1 MTVEASR
8 YALPVLPCL
17 MVLFVAVLAQA
28 GLPMV
33 SLRRRHLFPEDVN
46 PMSYDI
52 TRSQFDRPTIGWP
65 LPVTTIRTMNGV
77 RRRVLILGR
86 KL

>member
-1 MTVEASR
+1 
-8 YALPVLPCL
+8 
-17 MVLFVAVLAQA
+17 
-28 GLPMV
+28 
-33 SLRRRHLFPEDVN
+33 
-46 PMSYDI
+46 MSYDI

>member
-1 MTVEASR
+1 MR
-8 YALPVLPCL
+8 CLCYRALWFCL
-17 MVLFVAVLAQA
+17 WQ
-28 GLPMV
+28 
-33 SLRRRHLFPEDVN
+33 SWRRLVYRWCLCAIGTLFPEDVN

>member
-1 MTVEASR
+1 MR
-8 YALPVLPCL
+8 CLCYRALWFCL
-17 MVLFVAVLAQA
+17 WQSWRRLVYRWCLCAV
-28 GLPMV
+28 GT
-33 SLRRRHLFPEDVN
+33 LFPEAVN

-65 LPVTTIRTMNGV
+65 LLVTTIRTMNSV